1 MDFKKFIKAV
11 IYQLI
16 TIITAMLILAFIMA
30 PMLRDNIEE
39 QDSQLD
45 RIERKLD
52 SLIIMQKMEMGI
64 YEQKGNE

>member
-64 YEQKGNE
+64 YEEGNE

>member
-1 MDFKKFIKAV
+1 MDFKKFIKDV

-16 TIITAMLILAFIMA
+16 TIIIAMLILAFIMA

-64 YEQKGNE
+64 YEEGNE

>member
-1 MDFKKFIKAV
+1 MNFKKFIKDV

-16 TIITAMLILAFIMA
+16 TIIIAMLILAFIMA

-64 YEQKGNE
+64 YEEGIE

>member
-1 MDFKKFIKAV
+1 MDFKKFIKNV

-16 TIITAMLILAFIMA
+16 TIIIAMLILAFIMA

>member
-1 MDFKKFIKAV
+1 MDLKKFIKNV
-11 IYQLI
+11 VYQLI
-16 TIITAMLILAFIMA
+16 TIIIAMLILAFIMA

-39 QDSQLD
+39 QDSQLN

-64 YEQKGNE
+64 YEEGVK

>member
-1 MDFKKFIKAV
+1 MDFKKFIKNV
-11 IYQLI
+11 IYQLF
-16 TIITAMLILAFIMA
+16 TIIIAMLILAFIMA

-64 YEQKGNE
+64 YEEGNE

>member
-16 TIITAMLILAFIMA
+16 TIIIAMLILAFIMA

-64 YEQKGNE
+64 YEEGNE

>member
-1 MDFKKFIKAV
+1 MDLKKFIKNV
-11 IYQLI
+11 VYQLI
-16 TIITAMLILAFIMA
+16 TIIIAMLILAFIMA

>member
-1 MDFKKFIKAV
+1 MNFKKFIKNV
-11 IYQLI
+11 IYQLF
-16 TIITAMLILAFIMA
+16 TIIIAMLILAFIMA
-30 PMLRDNIEE
+30 PMLRENIEE

-64 YEQKGNE
+64 YEEGNE

>member
-1 MDFKKFIKAV
+1 MDLKKFIKNV
-11 IYQLI
+11 VYQLI
-16 TIITAMLILAFIMA
+16 TIIIAMLILAFIMA

-45 RIERKLD
+45 RIEKKLD

-64 YEQKGNE
+64 YEEGNE

>member
-1 MDFKKFIKAV
+1 MDLKKFIKNV
-11 IYQLI
+11 VYQLI
-16 TIITAMLILAFIMA
+16 TIIIAMLILAFIMA

-64 YEQKGNE
+64 YEEGNE

>member
-1 MDFKKFIKAV
+1 MDFKKFIKDV

-16 TIITAMLILAFIMA
+16 TIIIAMLILAFIMA

-39 QDSQLD
+39 QDSQLN

-64 YEQKGNE
+64 YEEGIE

>member
-1 MDFKKFIKAV
+1 MDLKKFIKNV
-11 IYQLI
+11 VYQLI
-16 TIITAMLILAFIMA
+16 TIIIAMLILAFIMA

-52 SLIIMQKMEMGI
+52 NLIIMQKMEMGI
-64 YEQKGNE
+64 YEEGNE

>member
-1 MDFKKFIKAV
+1 
-11 IYQLI
+11 
-16 TIITAMLILAFIMA
+16 MA

-39 QDSQLD
+39 QDSQLN

-64 YEQKGNE
+64 YEEGVK

>member
-1 MDFKKFIKAV
+1 
-11 IYQLI
+11 
-16 TIITAMLILAFIMA
+16 MLILAFIMA

-39 QDSQLD
+39 QDSQLN

-64 YEQKGNE
+64 YEEGVK